1 MAAGAPSGSAPGVG
15 ADVQIVPDAEL
26 TGLNTFG
33 LPARAARLVRVR
45 HADQV
50 QALIGEAGWAVRP
63 RLVLGGGSNLVLSA
77 DFAGTVLKVDIPGR
91 RLLRSTQEAWIVEAG
106 AGENWHDFVRWTLAQ
121 GWSGLENLALIP
133 GTVGAAPVQNIGA
146 SGLELVDRFDSL
158 DAIDLDSGACRC
170 FAVHDCAF
178 GYRDSVFKRNPGK
191 WLVTAVRFRLP
202 RPWQPVTRY
211 ADVAR
216 ELETRGVATPSALDI
231 SDAVIAIRRRKLP
244 DPDVLGNA
252 GLLAGQWSLSLFLM
266 FFLYRDGES
275 LTAEVR
281 HGLRLGLGAR
291 ADNYLD
297 IAQRTSRAVLYGIVL
312 TAIVQGS
319 VAGLGYWG
327 VRLPSP
333 ALLTLLTIVMALIP
347 FGAVVVWV
355 LCCLWLFFQ
364 GETWRALALLAW
376 GSLIVSWVDNLVRP
390 LVISQA
396 TRIPFAL
403 VVLGIIGGLL
413 GYGFLGL
420 FLGPV
425 ILAIAHAAWEEWL
438 RTRHAPAA

>member
-146 SGLELVDRFDSL
+146 YGLELVDRFDSL

-244 DPDVLGNA
+244 DPAEIGNA
-252 GLLAGQWSLSLFLM
+252 GSFFKNPLVPEVQAEALRAAHPGLPVYPGGQDGLLKLSAAWLIEQAGLKG
-266 FFLYRDGES
+266 YRDGDAGIAAQHA
-275 LTAEVR
+275 LVLVNHGHATGAQLLAVARTVIDTVR
-281 HGLRLGLGAR
+281 TRFGITLEPEPRILGA
-291 ADNYLD
+291 A
-297 IAQRTSRAVLYGIVL
+297 
-312 TAIVQGS
+312 
-319 VAGLGYWG
+319 
-327 VRLPSP
+327 
-333 ALLTLLTIVMALIP
+333 M
-347 FGAVVVWV
+347 
-355 LCCLWLFFQ
+355 
-364 GETWRALALLAW
+364 
-376 GSLIVSWVDNLVRP
+376 
-390 LVISQA
+390 
-396 TRIPFAL
+396 
-403 VVLGIIGGLL
+403 
-413 GYGFLGL
+413 
-420 FLGPV
+420 
-425 ILAIAHAAWEEWL
+425 
-438 RTRHAPAA
+438 